1 MRLRAIAGVSVY
13 RGRQGVIRGIIGV
26 SPIVIYFVT
35 LVPGSH
41 PAGRPGDFAMYTIYK
56 LRADE
61 LDQRFLDTLKQQFRD
76 RDIEI
81 VVSEAT
87 ERAEDETAY
96 LLRSPANRERLLR
109 ALENVAEGRNLEV
122 VDLGDLA

>member
-1 MRLRAIAGVSVY
+1 
-13 RGRQGVIRGIIGV
+13 
-26 SPIVIYFVT
+26 
-35 LVPGSH
+35 
-41 PAGRPGDFAMYTIYK
+41 MYTIYK

-61 LDQRFLDTLKQQFRD
+61 LDQRFLDTLKRQFQD
-76 RDIEI
+76 REIEI
-81 VVSEAT
+81 VVSEAA
-87 ERAEDETAY
+87 ERDEDETAY